1 MLYRALADLVLI
13 LHLLFILFVVGGGF
27 LALRWRWL
35 VWLHLPCAVW
45 GGLVELAGWYCP
57 LTPLENELRRAG
69 GATGYSGSFV
79 AHYLLTLIY
88 PIGLTRGVQFALGA
102 VVVLVNGVAYV
113 LYFRRRRSRRPG
125 T

>member
-1 MLYRALADLVLI
+1 MLYRTLADLVVI

-57 LTPLENELRRAG
+57 LTPLENELRKAG
-69 GATGYSGSFV
+69 GASGYAGSFV
-79 AHYLLTLIY
+79 AHYLLPLIY
-88 PIGLTRGVQFALGA
+88 PTGLTRGVQLTLGA
-102 VVVLVNGVAYV
+102 LVLLVNGVAYI
-113 LYFRRRRSRRPG
+113 LYVRQRRSRRTG
-125 T
+125 V

>member
-13 LHLLFILFVVGGGF
+13 LHLLFILFVIGGGF
-27 LALRWRWL
+27 LTLRWRWL

-79 AHYLLTLIY
+79 AHYLLPLIY
-88 PIGLTRGVQFALGA
+88 PIGLTRGVQLALAA
-102 VVVLVNGVAYV
+102 VVLLVNGAAYV
-113 LYFRRRRSRRPG
+113 LYFRRRRSRRPFP
-125 T
+125 